1 MNQDL
6 RGILQRSEVKER
18 FAKLGM
24 QASPSTSHDLDILLK
39 QELALWTKVVKE
51 GNIKAE

>member
-1 MNQDL
+1 
-6 RGILQRSEVKER
+6 
-18 FAKLGM
+18 M
-24 QASPSTSHDLDILLK
+24 QAGPSSSNDLDTLLK